1 MHISLG
7 TLNALGINR
16 NATGILNFLKF
27 KFKFFKI
34 FSHTLSHVG
43 LKFPD
48 QRGNLQPL
56 HWKAE
61 SESLDLGPLSTYL
74 NMGETEHMGLEFHK
88 PPEIRLFM

>member
-16 NATGILNFLKF
+16 NATGMFPST
-27 KFKFFKI
+27 FFKI